1 MGSKISG
8 IYNQTTGP
16 KESPK
21 SAIKIINPLIINTEA
36 NVFVFAPLPWTIKPM
51 PIITNE
57 IIPTKVPNCKIVFLP
72 NFVNK

>member
-1 MGSKISG
+1 
-8 IYNQTTGP
+8 
-16 KESPK
+16 
-21 SAIKIINPLIINTEA
+21 
-36 NVFVFAPLPWTIKPM
+36 M

>member
-21 SAIKIINPLIINTEA
+21 SAIKIINPLIIKTDA
-36 NVFVFAPLPWTIKPM
+36 NVFELPWIIKPM

-57 IIPTKVPNCKIVFLP
+57 IIATKVPNCKIVFLP
-72 NFVNK
+72 NLVNK